1 MTRATAIRLTD
12 SLYRYVGIGLL
23 SAIMLL
29 ASAAQLHGAAIC
41 LTL

>member
-1 MTRATAIRLTD
+1 MTRATAIRLQD

-23 SAIMLL
+23 GVIMLL

-41 LTL
+41 LSL